1 MHGNSGKKSNWGP
14 QPDGTWI
21 PSERFEWVGPDKEKN
36 RAEWERA
43 NSKPS
48 TQLGSSSSTS
58 TSSSKGQGKK

>member
-1 MHGNSGKKSNWGP
+1 MHGNNGKKSNWGP

-21 PSERFEWVGPDKEKN
+21 PSDRLEFVGPNKEKN
-36 RAEWERA
+36 RAEWERT

-58 TSSSKGQGKK
+58 ASSSKNKSK